1 LNFRPFFNL
10 FRTLNLMFQFVPTL
24 NFDLMKLV
32 LKLIYLVFCFSVSC
46 IFWSGCKTFQDDSFD
61 TFVGV
66 VVDENGK
73 PIPDLDLGFTDIYPI
88 NLEGVFTF
96 DKLIYQIKTNQAGEF
111 KFVMPTKMTG
121 DGYFI
126 VIPDSYVFELTIF
139 GNVYSQNYVEA
150 RPSDRDKRS
159 IINIGNIKV
168 LRK

>member
-1 LNFRPFFNL
+1 
-10 FRTLNLMFQFVPTL
+10 
-24 NFDLMKLV
+24 MKLT
-32 LKLIYLVFCFSVSC
+32 LRLICLAACFSGSC
-46 IFWSGCKTFQDDSFD
+46 LFWAACKTFQDDSFD

-66 VVDENGK
+66 VVDDNGK
-73 PIPDLDLGFTDIYPI
+73 PIPGLDLGFTDIYPI

-126 VIPDSYVFELTIF
+126 VIPDSHVFELTIF

-150 RPSDRDKRS
+150 RPSDRDKMS
-159 IINIGNIKV
+159 IINIGKIKV

>member
-1 LNFRPFFNL
+1 MKYSLK
-10 FRTLNLMFQFVPTL
+10 FV
-24 NFDLMKLV
+24 FIAV
-32 LKLIYLVFCFSVSC
+32 CFSGACLFLV
-46 IFWSGCKTFQDDSFD
+46 GCKTFQDDSFD

-73 PIPDLDLGFTDIYPI
+73 PILGLDLGFTDIYPI

-126 VIPDSYVFELTIF
+126 VIPDSHVFELTIF
-139 GNVYSQNYVEA
+139 GSVYSQNYVDA
-150 RPSDRDKRS
+150 RPSDRDKRK
-159 IINIGNIKV
+159 IINIGNIKA
-168 LRK
+168 LKK

>member
-1 LNFRPFFNL
+1 MKYSLK
-10 FRTLNLMFQFVPTL
+10 FV
-24 NFDLMKLV
+24 FIAV
-32 LKLIYLVFCFSVSC
+32 CFSGAC
-46 IFWSGCKTFQDDSFD
+46 FFLAGCKTFEDDSFD

-73 PIPDLDLGFTDIYPI
+73 PIPGLDLGFTDIYPI

-126 VIPDSYVFELTIF
+126 VIPDSHVFELTIF
-139 GNVYSQNYVEA
+139 GNVYSQNYVDA

-159 IINIGNIKV
+159 IINIGNIKA
-168 LRK
+168 LKK

>member
-1 LNFRPFFNL
+1 
-10 FRTLNLMFQFVPTL
+10 
-24 NFDLMKLV
+24 
-32 LKLIYLVFCFSVSC
+32 
-46 IFWSGCKTFQDDSFD
+46 
-61 TFVGV
+61 
-66 VVDENGK
+66 VDENGK

-126 VIPDSYVFELTIF
+126 VIPDSHVFELTIF
-139 GNVYSQNYVEA
+139 GNVYSQNYVDA

-159 IINIGNIKV
+159 IINIGNIKA
-168 LRK
+168 LKK